1 LIFIQPRA
9 EDAVPMLD
17 RLLLARVRA
26 ATADTPVVF
35 LQGARQSGK
44 STLLKALLEAEG
56 GPRYVTLDEP
66 SILGSARADPV
77 GFLAGL
83 GRRAAIDEV
92 QACPELFGAIKL
104 EVDRDRT
111 PGRYLLSGSANALV
125 VPELARALAGRVE
138 LLTLRGFSQG
148 EIAGVREDLVD
159 WMFSAKPPADGFE
172 AVRNLPARIT
182 TGGFPEVV
190 ARRGAERR
198 AAWFDSYITTLLQR
212 DVRDLAQIEGL
223 GQLPDLLRLCAARSG
238 GLLNHAEFSRT
249 LGLPQTTLKRY
260 FALLEAV
267 FLVQRVPAWS
277 ANLGKRLVRTSKLY
291 LLDTGLACH
300 LQGLTA
306 ESWEDPNT
314 RRGPLLENF
323 VFSELDKQ
331 LGWAR
336 TRAKLHHYRT
346 HSGDEV
352 DFLLEDA
359 SGRIAAIEVKA
370 SRSVSTSDVAP
381 IRKLS
386 AELGERFVRGVVL
399 YAGREVVPFARNV
412 HALPMAALW
421 SPMLDRG

>member
-1 LIFIQPRA
+1 
-9 EDAVPMLD
+9 MLN
-17 RLLLARVRA
+17 RHLSSRVRDA
-26 ATADTPVVF
+26 AADTPVVF
-35 LQGARQSGK
+35 LQGARQTGK
-44 STLLKALLEAEG
+44 STLLKALLEEQG
-56 GPRYVTLDEP
+56 GPRYVTLDDP
-66 SILGSARADPV
+66 SMAASARADPV

-83 GRRAAIDEV
+83 GGRAAIDEV

-104 EVDRDRT
+104 DVDRNRT

-125 VPELARALAGRVE
+125 VPELARALTGRVE

-148 EIAGVREDLVD
+148 EIAGVREDFVD
-159 WMFSAKPPADGFE
+159 WIFSGQPPTDELEG
-172 AVRNLPARIT
+172 VRNLPARIT
-182 TGGFPEVV
+182 TGGFPEIV

-198 AAWFDSYITTLLQR
+198 AAWFDSYVATLLQR

-223 GQLPDLLRLCAARSG
+223 GQLPDLIRLCAARSG
-238 GLLNHAEFSRT
+238 SLMNHAEFSRT

-260 FALLEAV
+260 FTLLEAV

-277 ANLGKRLVRTSKLY
+277 ANLGKRLVRTPKLY

-300 LQGLTA
+300 LQGFTA
-306 ESWEDPNT
+306 ESWEDANT

-336 TRAKLHHYRT
+336 TRATLHHYRS
-346 HSGDEV
+346 HGGDEV

-359 SGRIAAIEVKA
+359 RGRIAAIEVKA
-370 SRSVSTSDVAP
+370 SASVSTSDVAP

-412 HALPMAALW
+412 HALPLSALW
-421 SPMLDRG
+421 TAMLNRR